1 MASFQQ
7 NFGGD
12 WKLMNA
18 SVSRILFPD
27 GNFVFTLD
35 NYLERRNVSKTSDK
49 QLVTAVQLVD
59 STDMSWM
66 QVET

>member
-7 NFGGD
+7 NFDSD

-18 SVSRILFPD
+18 SVSGILFPD
-27 GNFVFTLD
+27 RNFVFTLD
-35 NYLERRNVSKTSDK
+35 NYLKRRNKFKTSDK
-49 QLVTAVQLVD
+49 QLVTAVQSVD
-59 STDMSWM
+59 STDMSSI

>member
-18 SVSRILFPD
+18 SVSGILFPD

-49 QLVTAVQLVD
+49 QLVITVQSVD
-59 STDMSWM
+59 FTDISWM
-66 QVET
+66 PVET